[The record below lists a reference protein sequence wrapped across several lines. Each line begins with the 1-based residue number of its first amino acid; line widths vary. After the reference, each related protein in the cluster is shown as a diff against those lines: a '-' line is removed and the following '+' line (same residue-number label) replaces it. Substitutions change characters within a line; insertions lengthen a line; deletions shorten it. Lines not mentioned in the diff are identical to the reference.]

1 MDILALS
8 LKELRQALDEGSL
21 TSQELVHF
29 YLDRVAMLNHEGPK
43 LNAILEL
50 NPELEHIAAA
60 KDHERQRG
68 KAKGALHGIPVLLKD
83 NIDTH
88 DMLHTSAGSLALKD
102 HYAAKDA
109 YVVKRLRKAG
119 AIIFGKA
126 NMTEWANFMTQN
138 MRNGYSSRGGQ
149 VLNPYGPDVFDVSGS
164 SSGSAAAVAARMVPV
179 AVGTETSG
187 SIMSPAS
194 WNSLVG
200 IKPTVG
206 LVSRSGIIPIMF
218 SQDTAGPLA
227 LSTEDAAFLLNA
239 MVGVD
244 DEDAATM
251 SASGHMEED
260 YTAYIKTD
268 GLKGKRLGFVTQNYD
283 RFSQEKQDTM
293 KRVMDE
299 VKALGAEVEVIENI
313 PGFAEL
319 RKQAW
324 NVGNA
329 MSFEFKPALNKYL
342 STVESHLP
350 VHNMNEVIRF
360 NQEYCEQCLKYGQ
373 SQFIAAQARS
383 GSLSEKEYIHDR
395 RNDVKWSR
403 EEGIDWALQTYK
415 VDALVFAAS
424 SVATLAARAGYP
436 SICVPVGYLANGEP
450 FGMSLTASAWQEGLL
465 LEIAS
470 GYELN
475 TKHRKDP
482 DCAILN

>member
-1 MDILALS
+1 MNILELN
-8 LKELRQALDEGSL
+8 LKELRLALDSGDL
-21 TSQELVHF
+21 TSTELVHF
-29 YLDRVAMLNHEGPK
+29 YLDRVAQLNHEGPNI
-43 LNAILEL
+43 NAILEL

-60 KDHERQRG
+60 KDTERQLG

-102 HYAAKDA
+102 HYAAKDS

-149 VLNPYGPDVFDVSGS
+149 VFNPYGPNIFDVSGS
-164 SSGSAAAVAARMVPV
+164 SSGSAAAVAARMIPV

-187 SIMSPAS
+187 SIMSPANM
-194 WNSLVG
+194 NSLVG

-206 LVSRSGIIPIMF
+206 LVSRTGIIPIMF

-227 LSTEDAAFLLNA
+227 LCVEDAAYLLNA
-239 MVGVD
+239 MVGI
-244 DEDAATM
+244 DEDDAATL
-251 SASGHMEED
+251 SAASHLEKD
-260 YTAYIKTD
+260 YTDFINPE

-293 KRVMDE
+293 KRVMEE
-299 VKALGAEVEVIENI
+299 VKAQGAEVEVIDNI

-329 MSFEFKPALNKYL
+329 MSYEFKPALNKYL

-350 VHNMNEVIRF
+350 VHNMNDVICF
-360 NQEYCEQCLKYGQ
+360 NQQHAESCLKYGQ
-373 SQFIAAQARS
+373 TQFITAQSRS
-383 GSLSEKEYIHDR
+383 GSLSEKEYIEDR
-395 RNDVKWSR
+395 KNDLLWSR
-403 EEGIDWALQTYK
+403 EMGIDWALQTYK
-415 VDALVFAAS
+415 VDALVFLAS

-436 SICVPVGYLANGEP
+436 SIGVPVGYMANGEP
-450 FGMSLTASAWQEGLL
+450 LGISLTAKAWQEGLL
-465 LEIAS
+465 IEIAS
-470 GYELN
+470 GYEAA
-475 TKHRKDP
+475 TQHRRDP
-482 DCAILN
+482 ESVKL

>member
-1 MDILALS
+1 MNILDMN
-8 LKELRQALDEGSL
+8 LKELRLALDSGDL
-21 TSQELVHF
+21 TSTELVHF
-29 YLDRVAMLNHEGPK
+29 YLDRVAKLNHEGSNI
-43 LNAILEL
+43 NAILEL

-60 KDHERQRG
+60 KDTERQLG

-102 HYAAKDA
+102 HYAAKDS
-109 YVVKRLRKAG
+109 YVAKRLRKAG

-149 VLNPYGPDVFDVSGS
+149 VFNPYGPNVFDVSGS

-187 SIMSPAS
+187 SIMSPANM
-194 WNSLVG
+194 NSLIG

-227 LSTEDAAFLLNA
+227 LCVEDAAYLLNA
-239 MVGVD
+239 MVGI
-244 DEDAATM
+244 DEDDAATF
-251 SASGHMEED
+251 SAASHLEKD
-260 YTAYIKTD
+260 YTDFINPE

-293 KRVMDE
+293 KRVMEE
-299 VKALGAEVEVIENI
+299 VKAQGAEVEVIDNI

-329 MSFEFKPALNKYL
+329 MSYEFKPALNKYL

-350 VHNMNEVIRF
+350 VHNMNDVICF
-360 NQEYCEQCLKYGQ
+360 NQQHAESCLKYGQ
-373 SQFIAAQARS
+373 TQFITAQARS
-383 GSLSEKEYIHDR
+383 GSLSEKEYIEDR
-395 RNDVKWSR
+395 KNDLLWSR
-403 EEGIDWALQTYK
+403 EMGIDWALQTYK
-415 VDALVFAAS
+415 VDALVFLAS

-436 SICVPVGYLANGEP
+436 SIGVPVGYMANGEP
-450 FGMSLTASAWQEGLL
+450 LGISLTAKAWQEGLL
-465 LEIAS
+465 IEIAS
-470 GYELN
+470 GYEAA
-475 TKHRKDP
+475 TKYRRDP
-482 DCAILN
+482 ECSKL